1 MNPAILKEIGLTYVL
16 AGSDYNFRYAQ
27 VKDQVFMDIDRAL
40 EELEEP
46 ISGIYQAQQ
55 VHSARIVDVN
65 QVAGKAFGPTTLFPY
80 TDGLITNRSGQ
91 VLVIKFADCTPVLV
105 FDRHQQVLV
114 VLHAG
119 WRGTVKGIARQAV
132 DRLRQD
138 YGCHLDDM
146 LALVGPSIGQ
156 DQYEVGQEVYQA
168 FAALADRDSYFS
180 PREGKWLLDMN
191 EANRAQLLKAGLK
204 DNQVLMDSRSTF
216 TSPDLHSSRQEGEG
230 YGLNAILVMIPEK

>member
-1 MNPAILKEIGLTYVL
+1 MNPAILKEMGLTYVL

-40 EELEEP
+40 EEMEEP

-65 QVAGKAFGPTTLFPY
+65 QVEGKAFGPTTLFPY
-80 TDGLITNRSGQ
+80 TDGLITNRLGQ
-91 VLVIKFADCTPVLV
+91 VLVIKFADCTPVLI
-105 FDRHQQVLV
+105 FDRRQQVLA

-119 WRGTVKGIARQAV
+119 WRGTVKEITRQGV

-138 YGCHLDDM
+138 YGCHLEDM

-168 FAALADRDSYFS
+168 FAALADRDKYFS

-216 TSPDLHSSRQEGEG
+216 TNSDLHSARQEGEG